1 MIMFKVVRWKN
12 FLSTGNLF
20 TEIPLNANKNTLIIG
35 ENGAG
40 KSTILDAI
48 SFGLFN
54 KPFRKI
60 NKPQLLNT
68 ITGRDLLVEIE
79 FSIGK
84 DEYKVIRGIKPNLC
98 EIYVNHVLLN
108 QDASSRD
115 YQEVLENSILHMNHK
130 TFCQVVVLGS
140 ASYVPFMQLP
150 AAQRREIIED
160 LLDLNIFTSMNSLL
174 KEKVAANAQEIN
186 EVNHNKNLI
195 NTKISLIEEH
205 LESLSET
212 TETRLK
218 DAEQALAESKEEY
231 MNLISERQIIETVT
245 SELELEVTNAKAVE
259 KRKNKINE
267 AKIKIESKLEDLT
280 KRDKFFHDTEN
291 CPTCKQNID
300 QDHKNKIV
308 EENKAKQEEYMA
320 AIAKAK
326 EELSNID
333 KQLKKFTKLREEIQT
348 NNIELS
354 QLNVKIQNVN
364 YQTKRLENE
373 IEKLQTEKNQLDA
386 SKIVELEA
394 ELAVL
399 ETKYTTLHEDKN
411 VLAAA
416 SLILKDGG
424 IKSKIIKQYVPII
437 NKLINKY
444 LSAMDF
450 FVQFELNEQFEEKI
464 KSRFRDDFSY
474 WSFSEGEKMRIN
486 LAVLFTWRTVSKQ
499 RNSVSTNLLIMDE
512 VFDSSLDMSGTE
524 EFMKILNSLTN
535 DTNTFIISH
544 RTGQMYDKFE
554 KVIKFTKVSNFSKIE

>member
-308 EENKAKQEEYMA
+308 EENKAKQEEYMT
-320 AIAKAK
+320 AITKAK